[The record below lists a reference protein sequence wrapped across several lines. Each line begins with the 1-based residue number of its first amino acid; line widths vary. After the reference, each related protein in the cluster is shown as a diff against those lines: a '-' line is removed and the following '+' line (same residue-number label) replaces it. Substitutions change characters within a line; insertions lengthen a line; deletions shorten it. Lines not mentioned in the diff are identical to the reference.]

1 VPPMRFSNN
10 EHALSEVI
18 GFILIIVVI
27 ITAFSLYI
35 TYAVPAQGR
44 ENEIKHMDDVKD
56 ELVGYKIGVDA
67 LWTNGQLE
75 SLMSTTIHM
84 GTPGATTQGT
94 GGILPIVQPIG
105 SSGTVAINQR
115 PDEWLNISS
124 YSYVMN
130 QTYRMND
137 TPTNITSLKI
147 YKSYPNPPDSLL
159 INISGLRNIG
169 QQLIPSAVPSVPV
182 LPLTPNSSRSI
193 NITGTDQ
200 QGTVWLAQINLTQRI
215 TFFQNYYIKTSAC
228 VAADNTNGTAF
239 PVRTPTVTTACLIPL
254 NQLNYTGTDLTITVF
269 KNNTRTLSETILYR
283 DISASRTPYVIDL
296 LEPAYGL
303 SSNIRATST
312 IIYNEYD
319 PNKDVVA
326 NATAMYA
333 YNLLPNYNYNI
344 SLGAIEYQSHNN
356 YWIPQT
362 YYYQMGG
369 IFLNQTDGVSSKVP
383 PSITFGYNRTG
394 AIAVNIIGLGFDP
407 ANTGSIGG
415 TSPIQIGTMVKSNS
429 GDLPYAPI
437 TNNTMNFTIN
447 FTSPTNDPKTAAMW
461 KQVFQDAANKTGGIP
476 GDGIPG
482 KPPNLYYVGNTISGA
497 NIIGSYIVVKGVY
510 DTGGVNSNTPDIN
523 LRVKVVNLTTSIQS
537 MSGV

>member
-1 VPPMRFSNN
+1 MRFTDN

-18 GFILIIVVI
+18 GFILLIVVI
-27 ITAFSLYI
+27 ITAFSLYL

-67 LWTNGQLE
+67 LWTNGQVE

-84 GTPGATTQGT
+84 GTAGGTTQGS

-115 PDEWLNISS
+115 TPSPEWLNISS
-124 YSYVMN
+124 YSFVTN

-137 TPTNITSLKI
+137 TPTNITSIRI
-147 YKSYPNPPDSLL
+147 YKSYPNPPDNLL

-169 QQLIPSAVPSVPV
+169 RQFIPNTQV
-182 LPLTPNSSRSI
+182 PNSSRSI

-200 QGTVWLAQINLTQRI
+200 QATVWLAQINLTQRL
-215 TFFQNYYIKTSAC
+215 TFYQWYSIVSVGTATTC
-228 VAADNTNGTAF
+228 TVAGMNDNGTALN
-239 PVRTPTVTTACLIPL
+239 VYTGTATVNARSCLVPM
-254 NQLNYTGTDLTITVF
+254 NQYNYTGTDLTLTVF
-269 KNNTRTLSETILYR
+269 KNNSRTLSDTILYR
-283 DISASRTPYVIDL
+283 DISASGGPYVTDL
-296 LEPAYGL
+296 LDPIYGL

-312 IIYNEYD
+312 IIYNDRD
-319 PNKDVVA
+319 PNNDIVA
-326 NATAMYA
+326 NVTGMYA
-333 YNLLPNYNYNI
+333 YNLLPNYNSTI
-344 SLGAIEYQSHNN
+344 PLGALEYRSHNN
-356 YWIPQT
+356 YWIPQN

-369 IFLNQTDGVSSKVP
+369 VFLSQDDGVSSKVP
-383 PSITFGYNRTG
+383 PSITFSYNRTG
-394 AIAVNIIGLGFDP
+394 TIAVNIIGIGFDT

-415 TSPIQIGTMVKSNS
+415 TSPIQIGTKVKSNS

-437 TNNTMNFTIN
+437 TNNTMNVTIN
-447 FTSPTNDPKTAAMW
+447 FTSPTSDLKTVAMW

-476 GDGIPG
+476 D
-482 KPPNLYYVGNTISGA
+482 NQTFYYVGNTSNSA
-497 NIIGSYIVVKGVY
+497 YIVVKGFN
-510 DTGGVNSNTPDIN
+510 DPGNLGTPAGNPNTGNADIN
-523 LRVKVVNLTTSIQS
+523 LRVKAVNLTASIQS